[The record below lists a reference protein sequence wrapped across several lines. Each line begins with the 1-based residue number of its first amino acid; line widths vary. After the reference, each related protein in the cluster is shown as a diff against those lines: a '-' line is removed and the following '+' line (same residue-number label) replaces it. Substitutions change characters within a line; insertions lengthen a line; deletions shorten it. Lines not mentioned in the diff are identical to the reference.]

1 MSYSDVFKN
10 NDATGKTSDVV
21 GGKNDASMHN
31 KDIVLDDQKIV
42 VSEKDIRSSSVDVT
56 CWRTTEASTGQFE
69 TGAGRHETGAG
80 KHETGAG
87 RHETGAGRH
96 ETGAG
101 RVNTIAGKLGMKYSQ
116 SLSPLDMEE
125 RRQKKL
131 KLSNMREP
139 SSVAGIS
146 PEPVCLVS
154 ASPGKRGTPDRKVR
168 TRPSVIPPNSR
179 NFPSLLL
186 NEAATVPS
194 SSHLPA
200 ASSHFVPG
208 MSNIQPLFSKSSADV
223 ATGLSDAAGRL
234 DSRDLIGNSS
244 AHVFPNHLFAPPLP
258 GASMYPQLGNSLA
271 HLLGPSFNPAMW
283 PGSGGFGASST
294 IPPHGLPSMFPI
306 PGMPS
311 LPEMPIP
318 QPHHNPLTNLLP
330 PNTLMVPYPFLLPL
344 PIPIPIP
351 FPVPMDAFK
360 KMKENG
366 DKAGVGGT
374 AVKTTNVDSQ
384 EANADKKVSDEAKLK
399 QLSEGHKDNSRCE
412 PAGVTTKLSLPS
424 RCSSRDL
431 SRDPSILRDLSR
443 DSSRD
448 PTRDISHDRVTIE
461 NCSDNS
467 NSDFSHLSYGH
478 VIDFSI
484 AKNSRSRTTT
494 SSSALSPLPSAT
506 VIKREPEDPVPA
518 ATTVAAGHLH
528 AGLSSTAQHSTPVL
542 PYSARRNLIL
552 DAPSV
557 ERKEKNPV
565 STVRLRY
572 NDGSNTSRKFGYNC
586 KRRCQ
591 SVHIKTK

>member
-1 MSYSDVFKN
+1 ML
-10 NDATGKTSDVV
+10 GR
-21 GGKNDASMHN
+21 H
-31 KDIVLDDQKIV
+31 
-42 VSEKDIRSSSVDVT
+42 
-56 CWRTTEASTGQFE
+56 E

-80 KHETGAG
+80 RHETGAGRHETGAGRHETGAG

-101 RVNTIAGKLGMKYSQ
+101 RVDTIAGRLGMKYSQ
-116 SLSPLDMEE
+116 SSSPPDMEE

-131 KLSNMREP
+131 KLTNMREP
-139 SSVAGIS
+139 SSAAGIS
-146 PEPVCLVS
+146 PEPVRLVS
-154 ASPGKRGTPDRKVR
+154 PSPGKRETPDRKMR
-168 TRPSVIPPNSR
+168 TRPSIIPPNSR
-179 NFPSLLL
+179 NFPSLSL
-186 NEAATVPS
+186 NEAVSVPS
-194 SSHLPA
+194 SSHMPA
-200 ASSHFVPG
+200 ASGHFVPG
-208 MSNIQPLFSKSSADV
+208 LSNIQSLFSKPSADV
-223 ATGLSDAAGRL
+223 PTGLSEAAGRL

-244 AHVFPNHLFAPPLP
+244 AHVFPNHLFAPSLP
-258 GASMYPQLGNSLA
+258 EASMYPQLENSLT
-271 HLLGPSFNPAMW
+271 HLLGPSFNPGMW
-283 PGSGGFGASST
+283 PGSGGFGANST
-294 IPPHGLPSMFPI
+294 IPPYGLPSMFPI

-311 LPEMPIP
+311 LPDLPIP

-366 DKAGVGGT
+366 DKAGVSGT

-399 QLSEGHKDNSRCE
+399 QLSEGHKDSSCE
-412 PAGVTTKLSLPS
+412 PAEVTTKLLLQP

-431 SRDPSILRDLSR
+431 SRDPSLLRDLSR
-443 DSSRD
+443 DSSHD
-448 PTRDISHDRVTIE
+448 PTRDTSRDRVTIE

-484 AKNSRSRTTT
+484 AKNSRSRTT
-494 SSSALSPLPSAT
+494 SSSALSPVPSVT

-518 ATTVAAGHLH
+518 AMAVAAGHLH
-528 AGLSSTAQHSTPVL
+528 AGLSSTAQQSTPVL

-557 ERKEKNPV
+557 ERKERIRCRRFDCDT
-565 STVRLRY
+565 TVRIRQE
-572 NDGSNTSRKFGYNC
+572 S
-586 KRRCQ
+586 
-591 SVHIKTK
+591 SVITANVAVKVCI